1 MTWVSRLGL
10 IALLYAQAASCANAT
25 ASTST
30 LQVAVTDSGNLPIP
44 GVRIEVKAAGLQV
57 GAAVTDES
65 GRASIPDLAPAPYE
79 ITASKDGFEPG
90 RASIADPA
98 QPVHLTLDPAAQH
111 DSVKVM
117 SAAAPV
123 DQGSSASVALTP
135 QQVKELPSRPATV
148 SDALPMVPGVLR
160 KPDGGLEISG
170 SPEHRSSLIV
180 NSADVTDP
188 ATGQF
193 GLTVPIDS
201 VQSITVYQTPFLAEY
216 GRFTAGLVS
225 VETRRGGD
233 EWKYEINDPFPD
245 FAIRSYHL
253 RGLRDATPRLN
264 AEGPIVRNKLFF
276 SEGLEYEVRKVEV
289 HTLPYPDDQKKNEG
303 VNSFFQLDWI
313 KSDKQL
319 VTATIHI
326 APQKIDYANL
336 DYYNPEP
343 TTPSAGT
350 RNYTA
355 TIGDKWN
362 LFGGLLDNTLSATRF
377 SANVWGQG
385 PADFV
390 MTPTGDSGNYFEQQN
405 RYSTRFGWSPTF
417 AFKPAKKLGLHEFKV
432 GTYIARSSEHGQVFE
447 HPIDILD
454 AAGVMTEQITFFGG
468 REFQMSDTEYA
479 IFGQDH
485 WTISPHLAM
494 DLGIRTESQE
504 VSESFRVAPRAGI
517 VWTIFPKLGTAFRG
531 GFGMFY
537 DRVPLNVYAFNYYPK
552 ESIDFYDA
560 GGNITAGPFL
570 YANTLGVADVHSAFI
585 FHHAVAGD
593 FSPQSATGSVQVEQP
608 ITSVLHLRVGYM
620 QNQAQ
625 GLVTMNPI
633 APDPV
638 SNIGAYE
645 LRGDGVSRYRQLEVT
660 ARIKAGS
667 SGELFAS
674 YVNSRD
680 RGNLSD
686 FNNYLGSFPIPLVR
700 PDEYGNLSGDVPN
713 RFLAWGSFRL
723 PDGFRVSPVLEYRT
737 GFPYATFDA
746 AQNYAGP
753 PNVNRY
759 PAFFSLDS
767 RASKDIKVNPKY
779 TVRLSVSDFNLLN
792 HFNPE
797 AVHYNIADPEF
808 GLFFGQR
815 GRRFTADFDVLF

>member
-1 MTWVSRLGL
+1 MSRVILLTLALVVST
-10 IALLYAQAASCANAT
+10 QAALPLTTENGQ
-25 ASTST
+25 T
-30 LQVAVTDSGNLPIP
+30 LQVAVTDSANRPIP
-44 GVRIEVKAAGLQV
+44 GVHIEVKLADRQIAT
-57 GAAVTDES
+57 AVTDES
-65 GRASIPDLAPAPYE
+65 GQAFFPGIAAASYQ
-79 ITASKDGFEPG
+79 ITAAKDGFETARGNAGP
-90 RASIADPA
+90 D
-98 QPVHLTLDPAAQH
+98 QPIRLILEPAAQH
-111 DSVKVM
+111 ESVEV
-117 SAAAPV
+117 AAIATPV
-123 DQGSSASVALTP
+123 DQNDAAAVELTP

-148 SDALPMVPGVLR
+148 SDALPMVPGVIR

-170 SPEHRSSLIV
+170 SPEHHSSLIV

-201 VQSITVYQTPFLAEY
+201 VQTLTVFQTPFLAEY

-233 EWKYEINDPFPD
+233 EWKWEINDPFPD

-264 AEGPIVRNKLFF
+264 AEGPILRNKLFF
-276 SEGLEYEVRKVEV
+276 SEGLEYEVRKVQV
-289 HTLPYPDDQKKNEG
+289 HTLPFPDDQKKNEG
-303 VNSFFQLDWI
+303 VNSFFQVDWI

-336 DYYNPEP
+336 DYFNPEP
-343 TTPSAGT
+343 TTPDAAT
-350 RNYTA
+350 HNYTA
-355 TIGDKWN
+355 TLGDKWS

-385 PADFV
+385 PADLV
-390 MTPTGDSGNYFEQQN
+390 VTPTGDSGNYFEQQN
-405 RYSTRFGWSPTF
+405 RYSTRVGWSPTF
-417 AFKPAKKLGLHEFKV
+417 AFKPIKKLGLHEYKV
-432 GTYIARSSEHGQVFE
+432 GTYIAESTLHGQVFE

-454 AAGVMTEQITFFGG
+454 ATGAMTEQITFFGG
-468 REFQMSDTEYA
+468 REFQMNDTEYA
-479 IFGQDH
+479 IFAQDH
-485 WTISPHLAM
+485 WTVTKHLTI
-494 DLGIRTESQE
+494 DLGVRTESQE
-504 VSESFRVAPRAGI
+504 VSESFRVAPRGGF
-517 VWTIFPKLGTAFRG
+517 VWNALHKFGTTVSG

-537 DRVPLNVYAFNYYPK
+537 DRVPLNVYAFNHYPK
-552 ESIDFYDA
+552 ESIDFYD
-560 GGNITAGPFL
+560 GEGNVTAGPFL

-593 FSPQSATGSVQVEQP
+593 FSPQSATGSLQVEQP
-608 ITSVLHLRVGYM
+608 ITSALHVRVSYM
-620 QNQAQ
+620 QSQSQ

-638 SNIGAYE
+638 SGIGAYE
-645 LRGDGVSRYRQLEVT
+645 LLGDGMSRYHQLEAT

-667 SGELFAS
+667 SGQLFVS
-674 YVNSRD
+674 YVHSRD
-680 RGNLSD
+680 RGNLND

-700 PDEYGNLSGDVPN
+700 PDEFGNLSGDVPN
-713 RFLAWGSFRL
+713 RFLAWGSFHL

-737 GFPYATFDA
+737 GFPYSTFDA
-746 AQNYAGP
+746 AQNYAGT
-753 PNVNRY
+753 PNLSRY
-759 PAFFSLDS
+759 PGFFSLDS
-767 RASKDIKVNPKY
+767 RVSKDIKVNPKY
-779 TVRLSVSDFNLLN
+779 TLRVSISDFNLTN

-797 AVHYNIADPEF
+797 ALHANAADPAY
-808 GLFFGQR
+808 GTFFGQR